1 MTGAGLA
8 LCVRIEDP
16 HPAAE
21 QLGAAF
27 GIAFTG
33 AVTSG
38 ILTPNPTALG
48 RATGAALLVSA
59 AVAALS
65 VFVGAYTAAS
75 AGSRAE

>member
-8 LCVRIEDP
+8 LGVRVKDP
-16 HPAAE
+16 HPAAG

-27 GIAFTG
+27 GIAVTG

-48 RATGAALLVSA
+48 RATATALLVSA

-65 VFVGAYTAAS
+65 VFVAAYTTAS
-75 AGSRAE
+75 VGSRAE